1 MMMATLERGAFN
13 YMLIRICNIDHRGF
27 NTLYKYLL
35 FIRNSFV
42 ARHWNRKY
50 WTQQVNLRHKAYFW
64 VISEQIYWMKV
75 KATVVIV
82 FYRGLRRHFGVFSNK
97 STVYL
102 CGTQIHT
109 FTLNESSVQ
118 CDLFINPQSWHHS
131 FPYLHWAGVWSSRR
145 SAYERDCNCLF
156 FSVPGATGWQPET
169 HGIQTHNKSHH
180 RSSDGVAGPV
190 GVCNRKAT
198 DQYGQ
203 VADKYGVCRKVGGD
217 WGQLQEVFYPRVLTA
232 GRQQCSWVCVQ
243 PWFLLL
249 LSFVQRHETCL
260 WCLHIVLAILLLI
273 WFYCSCSCHHSQSW
287 RNFHFSI
294 DNLSY

>member
-131 FPYLHWAGVWSSRR
+131 FPHLHWAGVWSSRR
-145 SAYERDCNCLF
+145 SAYERDWNCCF

-217 WGQLQEVFYPRVLTA
+217 SG
-232 GRQQCSWVCVQ
+232 G
-243 PWFLLL
+243 
-249 LSFVQRHETCL
+249 
-260 WCLHIVLAILLLI
+260 
-273 WFYCSCSCHHSQSW
+273 SC
-287 RNFHFSI
+287 RRFSI
-294 DNLSY
+294 LVYSQRAVSSVHGSVSSHGSCCCYRLCKGMKHACGVCI